1 MPLPAPAPRKLAHT
15 RTISMEAYARDDGLW
30 DLEGQLIDV
39 KPYAFANKDRGGIE
53 AGEPL
58 HDMLVRLT
66 IDNHFE
72 IMAIDVAMD
81 STPYSICPRIT
92 PNFQELVGHRIG
104 PGWRRKLK
112 EIAGGVKGCT
122 HVLELL
128 GAMATVAYQAAY
140 SSEKVTGKKRVK
152 DPSATAKFMVNTCH
166 AYRADGPV
174 VQEYFP
180 DHYTGDRKS

>member
-1 MPLPAPAPRKLAHT
+1 MPLPPPAARKLVHT
-15 RTISMEAYARDDGLW
+15 RTIKMDGYVRDDGLW
-30 DLEGQLIDV
+30 DIEGQLTDV
-39 KPYAFANKDRGGIE
+39 KPYSFANKDRGGIE

-66 IDNHFE
+66 INEHFE
-72 IMAIDVAMD
+72 VKAIDVAMD

-92 PNFQELVGHRIG
+92 PSFQELVGQRIG

-122 HVLELL
+122 HVVELL

-140 SSEKVTGKKRVK
+140 SSEKVTGTEHTKNPGVK
-152 DPSATAKFMVNTCH
+152 ANFMVNTCH

-174 VQEYFP
+174 VLEYFP
-180 DHYTGDRKS
+180 DHYTGESKP